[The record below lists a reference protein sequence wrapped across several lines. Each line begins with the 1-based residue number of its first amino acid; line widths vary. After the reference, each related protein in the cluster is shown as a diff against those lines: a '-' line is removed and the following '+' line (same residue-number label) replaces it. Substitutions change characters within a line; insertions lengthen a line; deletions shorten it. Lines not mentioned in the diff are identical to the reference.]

1 MERLES
7 FDSSDLMEF
16 ITAPQ
21 VKLVGTGGAG
31 NNILNR
37 LFSRRVKG
45 VETIALNTDANHL
58 NQCKAHVRKVL
69 GAKVTKGRGAGG
81 DPYIGKRCAEDDEED
96 IRSKLS
102 DGDIIFVIAGMG
114 GGTGTGSAPVI
125 AKYAKETDAV
135 VGLVAHNLHLEFFP
149 AEDRLFDQDF
159 GCGRCMQAAFSNLK
173 IAFPIIGDPATGA
186 AERK

>member
-37 LFSRRVKG
+37 LFNRRVKG

-96 IRSKLS
+96 ISILNKLKISQTSEISSKDRVYEEYYSGKRQTSHFLTKFERAKLS
-102 DGDIIFVIAGMG
+102 IF
-114 GGTGTGSAPVI
+114 
-125 AKYAKETDAV
+125 
-135 VGLVAHNLHLEFFP
+135 
-149 AEDRLFDQDF
+149 
-159 GCGRCMQAAFSNLK
+159 K
-173 IAFPIIGDPATGA
+173 IVC
-186 AERK
+186 

>member
-81 DPYIGKRCAEDDEED
+81 DPYMGKDVQ
-96 IRSKLS
+96 K
-102 DGDIIFVIAGMG
+102 MM
-114 GGTGTGSAPVI
+114 
-125 AKYAKETDAV
+125 K
-135 VGLVAHNLHLEFFP
+135 
-149 AEDRLFDQDF
+149 
-159 GCGRCMQAAFSNLK
+159 K
-173 IAFPIIGDPATGA
+173 I
-186 AERK
+186 